1 MLKLGCS
8 GLIYLHVSRN
18 LKTRIY
24 KNKENNI
31 LEFNQYMKSDK
42 MSYIIYADIECLI
55 KKINIFL
62 MNIQYQQIE
71 HLIIKKM
78 SIVYIAEKTAFS
90 KNFRILKRRRKKFKW
105 FWRCERVIF
114 TKVQKKLAQDKN
126 HWKARDHCHYT
137 SKYRGAAHS
146 ICHLKFNVINEIPA
160 VSHNIGKYKTFSV
173 PIEREMN

>member
-1 MLKLGCS
+1 M
-8 GLIYLHVSRN
+8 
-18 LKTRIY
+18 
-24 KNKENNI
+24 
-31 LEFNQYMKSDK
+31 EFNQYMKSDK

-105 FWRCERVIF
+105 FWRCERVTF

-146 ICHLKFNVINEIPA
+146 IFHLKFNVINEIPA
-160 VSHNIGKYKTFSV
+160 VSHNGSNYHCIIKELTKKCEGKFERLAENTGKYKTFSV